1 MSSAPVRFTSND
13 SAGTELPWQ
22 SVEAVLDA
30 LEDGRLAADDY
41 VFDAARQ
48 AWQPIRK
55 HDEIVAAWDRRM
67 GYRPPEQRRLLGS
80 TARPFGFPALDSEGV
95 TPLASPAIVPLDI
108 PVRPREEPES
118 PTAQRWAAVVGIGI
132 IVVLIGGL
140 LLGFVMLGKGMQAAS
155 G

>member
-1 MSSAPVRFTSND
+1 MSAAVRFTSSD
-13 SAGTELPWQ
+13 PAGTELPWQ

-67 GYRPPEQRRLLGS
+67 GYRPPGVRRLLGS
-80 TARPFGFPALDSEGV
+80 TARPAGFPALDPDGI
-95 TPLASPAIVPLDI
+95 TPIASPAIVLPDV

-118 PTAQRWAAVVGIGI
+118 PTAQRWAVAAGIAI
-132 IVVLIGGL
+132 ILVLVGGL
-140 LLGFVMLGKGMQAAS
+140 LIGFVMLGKGMQAAA